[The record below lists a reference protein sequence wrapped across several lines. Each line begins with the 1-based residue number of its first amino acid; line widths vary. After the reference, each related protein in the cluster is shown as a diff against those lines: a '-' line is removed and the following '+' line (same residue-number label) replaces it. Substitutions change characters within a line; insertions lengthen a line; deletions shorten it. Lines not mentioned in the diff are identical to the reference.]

1 MLFGEKEWIKKYTDY
16 KILPRKYTGH
26 SPKNF
31 DWQSLVDNAMMLGL
45 SDGPWGDTCYEEIRI
60 IITAAAK
67 GLKYDDLCVSEI
79 ILVGK

>member
-1 MLFGEKEWIKKYTDY
+1 
-16 KILPRKYTGH
+16 
-26 SPKNF
+26 
-31 DWQSLVDNAMMLGL
+31 MMLGL

-60 IITAAAK
+60 IITATAK